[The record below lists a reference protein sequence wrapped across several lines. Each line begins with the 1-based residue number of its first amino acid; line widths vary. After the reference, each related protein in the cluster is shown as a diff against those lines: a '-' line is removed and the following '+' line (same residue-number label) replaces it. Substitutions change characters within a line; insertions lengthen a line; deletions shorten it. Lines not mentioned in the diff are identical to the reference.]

1 MKHKSRLEDANPLC
15 KTIHQRLASYALLA
29 SAAGVS
35 VLALNQPADAEV
47 VFTPAQVVI
56 AGNDKFFLDLNHDG
70 VADFVLSNRN
80 FCTTDICGRT
90 LRATPGQAGNK
101 IVGVKGIFVVDYAS
115 ALKRGSQIGSSKQFL
130 GKLMAASGTEYGTG
144 GQWLDASN
152 RFLGLKFLVGGQV
165 HFGWA
170 RLSVRSGN
178 GRITAVLTGYA
189 YETVAGKPILA
200 GQTKGADEAA
210 LSGSE
215 GVATPLLDSS
225 QPRASLGLL
234 AQGASGV
241 VAWRKQD
248 HFGSRV

>member
-1 MKHKSRLEDANPLC
+1 MKRKSRSEEANPLR
-15 KTIHQRLASYALLA
+15 KTIHQQLASYALLA
-29 SAAGVS
+29 SAAGVN
-35 VLALNQPADAEV
+35 VLALNQPADAEI
-47 VFTPAQVVI
+47 VFTPAHVVI

-90 LRATPGQAGNK
+90 LRVTPGQASNK

-115 ALKRGSQIGSSKQFL
+115 ALKRGSQIGLSRQFL

-144 GQWLDASN
+144 GQWLDATN
-152 RFLGLKFLVGGQV
+152 RFLGLKFTVAGQV

-170 RLSVRSGN
+170 RFSVQSGN
-178 GRITAVLTGYA
+178 GRITAVLSGYA
-189 YETVAGKPILA
+189 YETVVGKPILA

-210 LSGSE
+210 LSGTE
-215 GVATPLLDSS
+215 GIATPPADSS
-225 QPRASLGLL
+225 QQRASLGLL
-234 AQGASGV
+234 AQGASGL

-248 HFGSRV
+248 NVATRV